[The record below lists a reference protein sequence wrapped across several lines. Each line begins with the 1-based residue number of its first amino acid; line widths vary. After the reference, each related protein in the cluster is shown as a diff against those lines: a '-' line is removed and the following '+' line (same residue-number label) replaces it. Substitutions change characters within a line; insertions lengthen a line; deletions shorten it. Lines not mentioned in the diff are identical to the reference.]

1 MGSLVQI
8 LIVGFVAGWL
18 ARYYMGTRKQGVLV
32 DIALGIVGAV
42 AGDFVFGLLGFGAHG
57 LLAKIVVAFI
67 GAVIVIAIYRALTR
81 R

>member
-1 MGSLVQI
+1 MGLVQL

-18 ARYYMGTRKQGVLV
+18 ARFYMGTRKQGVIV

-42 AGDFVFGLLGFGAHG
+42 AGGFLFGVLGFGAHG
-57 LLAKIVVAFI
+57 LFAKIVVAFV
-67 GAVIVIAIYRALTR
+67 GAVIVIAIYRAVTR